1 MRNAHTEIS
10 TYEKFSNRNRKGASR
25 TKKRKATFREMV
37 RRAQDRIVAATRHRG
52 NGAIRAHNKKDAVGI
67 LRKWVSSQDGKIGKG
82 GEVYRVLD
90 KAFDLLLGGGVL
102 RREEK
107 DNLYVLA
114 AV

>member
-1 MRNAHTEIS
+1 
-10 TYEKFSNRNRKGASR
+10 
-25 TKKRKATFREMV
+25 
-37 RRAQDRIVAATRHRG
+37 
-52 NGAIRAHNKKDAVGI
+52 
-67 LRKWVSSQDGKIGKG
+67 VSSQDGKIGKG